1 METNKKVAL
10 FIDCENISH
19 KYMDEILTN
28 LASYGEIHIRKAYGD
43 WKQEGLKHWNDKIF
57 DYSLEPIYQPP
68 YSDKKNATD
77 IRMTVDIMKTLYQT
91 NKIDY
96 IALAT
101 SDSDFTPLV
110 TEIKSQGIQVIGFG
124 EKKTNK
130 VLRKACSEFI
140 EMKVKENTPSKFV
153 AHGKFI
159 NRVKN
164 TINQIKDDDGWA
176 YVSEFGVYYKN
187 NYGKI
192 AQNYGDYKTWGPLL
206 KDLDDI
212 VETHYFESASGHR
225 KTLMVRIK

>member
-1 METNKKVAL
+1 MEQNKKVAL
-10 FIDCENISH
+10 FIDCENISY
-19 KYMDEILTN
+19 KYMDDILAN
-28 LASYGEIHIRKAYGD
+28 LATYGEIHIRKAYGD
-43 WKQEGLKHWNDKIF
+43 WKNESLKNWNNKIF

-77 IRMTVDIMKTLYQT
+77 IRMTVDIMKTIYQSG
-91 NKIDY
+91 NIDY

-124 EKKTNK
+124 EKKTSK

-140 EMKVKENTPSKFV
+140 EMKVKEKAPSKFV
-153 AHGKFI
+153 AHSKFI

-176 YVSEFGVYYKN
+176 YVSEFGVYFKN

-192 AQNYGDYKTWGPLL
+192 AQNYGDYKTWAPLL
-206 KDLDDI
+206 KDLEDI
-212 VETHYFESASGHR
+212 IEVRSFESANGL
-225 KTLMVRIK
+225 KKVLMVRIK